1 MPDHEP
7 ANLAQS
13 LDGLKPKGKSPT
25 SARILHTWIAQAQ
38 DRLGSAGPRLGWLV
52 AATVVTA
59 ALQRAVDASGTA
71 LFLLKGGT
79 MLQYRLPGMSRTT
92 QDVDGLVRGDI
103 DRFMAELDATLSEP
117 WGSLTLVRGEV
128 EIIDTPQKRVKPRRF
143 DMTVLL
149 NGVTWRRVQV
159 EVSPDEGDAGA
170 TPEQIPSPSLAG
182 FGLPTPDHLVSLS
195 MRYQIAQKVHAVTD
209 PHDPPAFVNDR
220 ARDVVDLLLLRTLT
234 ETTAHPSSTEIRAAV
249 EDIFAARAAEAVAT
263 DALPRTWPARL
274 SAHRHWGPSFAK
286 AADSAGL
293 TIELAD
299 AVARVNSWLDL
310 IEQA

>member
-159 EVSPDEGDAGA
+159 RWTRASGGDARADRVLQGLGCRPQTTSSA
-170 TPEQIPSPSLAG
+170 CRCVIRSPKKSMPSR
-182 FGLPTPDHLVSLS
+182 T
-195 MRYQIAQKVHAVTD
+195 RTTR
-209 PHDPPAFVNDR
+209 PHSS
-220 ARDVVDLLLLRTLT
+220 
-234 ETTAHPSSTEIRAAV
+234 TTAPVTSWTCCCC
-249 EDIFAARAAEAVAT
+249 
-263 DALPRTWPARL
+263 AL
-274 SAHRHWGPSFAK
+274 
-286 AADSAGL
+286 
-293 TIELAD
+293 
-299 AVARVNSWLDL
+299 
-310 IEQA
+310 